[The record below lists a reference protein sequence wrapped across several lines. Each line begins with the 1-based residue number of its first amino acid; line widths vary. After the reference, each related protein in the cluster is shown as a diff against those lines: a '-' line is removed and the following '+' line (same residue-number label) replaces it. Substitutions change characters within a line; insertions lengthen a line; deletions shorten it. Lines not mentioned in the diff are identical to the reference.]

1 MTQRAIA
8 TALVPALGWLALGRT
23 FAQELTVR
31 TDDVECVPEGRF
43 PEITACFE
51 PASRLARARL
61 YFRADRTPHW
71 YFVEMRPRDPC
82 HVGVL
87 PRPKRSAE
95 RIVYYVEGL
104 DKSFGVSRSEERSA
118 AVKNR
123 IECAAAALEK
133 ATVVVGALGGAPLVP
148 AGFATASVGASVV
161 VAGVAGAG
169 AVVAGVVGGGGTSTT
184 STTTTT
190 PSAGGTS
197 TTTTPP
203 SSTTTTVGSS
213 TTLGSTTTIASTTT
227 TPASSTTTTVVGC
240 GDTRAPSS
248 AITFPVNGLLVT
260 LLVTIVASA
269 SDDIGVTGV
278 EFLVDGAVIS
288 TDTSPPYAA
297 LWNTLTVPNGSHV
310 LTARAR
316 DACGNTTLSN
326 PVTVTVFNLLLAS
339 GSGSARL
346 RWTSQL
352 DVAGGSGQVVV
363 NRTALAFVA
372 VGTVSA
378 TVDVVQGEQVV
389 EAWLVSG
396 EGRPGVWRF
405 VFDWPSGIRLA
416 VRPIAGDVVQLTP
429 TSASFR
435 LQGRPGE
442 RIVFGLRT
450 EPRDGLW
457 YDPRHEERSP

>member
-1 MTQRAIA
+1 MTQRTVAA
-8 TALVPALGWLALGRT
+8 ALVPALGWLALGRAL
-23 FAQELTVR
+23 AQELTVR

-51 PASRLARARL
+51 PASKLARARL

-104 DKSFGVSRSEERSA
+104 DKSFGVSRSAERSA

-123 IECAAAALEK
+123 IECAAAALDK

-148 AGFATASVGASVV
+148 AGFATAGVGASVV
-161 VAGVAGAG
+161 AAGVAGAG

-197 TTTTPP
+197 TTTTLP
-203 SSTTTTVGSS
+203 SSTTTTVGPS
-213 TTLGSTTTIASTTT
+213 TTLATTT
-227 TPASSTTTTVVGC
+227 TPASSTTTTVVSC

-269 SDDIGVTGV
+269 SDDVGVTEV
-278 EFLVDGAVIS
+278 EFLVDGSVIS

-297 LWNTLTVPNGSHV
+297 LWNTLSVPNGSHV

-316 DACGNTTLSN
+316 DACGNATLSS

-339 GSGSARL
+339 GSGRARL

-363 NRTALAFVA
+363 NRTALAFVGA
-372 VGTVSA
+372 GPVSA
-378 TVDVVQGEQVV
+378 TGDVAQGEQVV

-405 VFDWPSGIRLA
+405 GFDSPSGIRLA
-416 VRPIAGDVVQLTP
+416 IRPIAGDVVQLTP
-429 TSASFR
+429 TGVSFR

-450 EPRDGLW
+450 EPRDGVW

>member
-1 MTQRAIA
+1 MTPRAVA
-8 TALVPALGWLALGRT
+8 AALIPALGWLALGRT
-23 FAQELTVR
+23 FAQELTVK
-31 TDDVECVPEGRF
+31 TDDVQCVPEGRF

-51 PASRLARARL
+51 PASKLARARL

-71 YFVEMRPRDPC
+71 YFVEMRPKDPC

-87 PRPKRSAE
+87 PRPKRAAE

-104 DKSFGVSRSEERSA
+104 DTSFGVSRSAERSA
-118 AVKNR
+118 AVRNR
-123 IECAAAALEK
+123 IECAAAALDK

-148 AGFATASVGASVV
+148 AGFATAGVGASVV
-161 VAGVAGAG
+161 AAGVAGAG
-169 AVVAGVVGGGGTSTT
+169 AVVAGVVAGGGTSKT

-197 TTTTPP
+197 TTTTTPS
-203 SSTTTTVGSS
+203 SSTTTSVGPS
-213 TTLGSTTTIASTTT
+213 TTIATTTT
-227 TPASSTTTTVVGC
+227 TPVSTTTLASC
-240 GDTRAPSS
+240 GDTRAPTS
-248 AITFPVNGLLVT
+248 AITFPVNGLIVT

-269 SDDIGVTGV
+269 SDDVGVTGV

-288 TDTSPPYAA
+288 TDTSPPYGA
-297 LWNTLTVPNGSHV
+297 LWNTLSVANGNHV

-326 PVTVTVFNLLLAS
+326 PVTVMVFNLALAS

-346 RWTSQL
+346 RWTSEL

-363 NRTALAFVA
+363 NRTALTFVRA
-372 VGTVSA
+372 GPVAA
-378 TVDVVQGEQVV
+378 TVDVVQGEQLV

-405 VFDWPSGIRLA
+405 VFDSPSGTRLA
-416 VRPIAGDVVQLTP
+416 VRPIAGNVVQLTP

-442 RIVFGLRT
+442 RIVFGLWT